1 MLIPSGPDA
10 KMHLFAI
17 LLDPIKIDGY
27 GSQPQ
32 VLLTSVVSIKP
43 GIILDDSCILRPGD
57 HPFIEHDSFVDY
69 RYTRL
74 ETAQH
79 VEGRINDG
87 VFVLKEPC
95 SPELIRRL
103 IQGAMK
109 SRRISREFKKILEST
124 TLD

>member
-1 MLIPSGPDA
+1 MLIPSGPGT

-17 LLDPIKIDGY
+17 LLDPIKVDGY

-32 VLLTSVVSIKP
+32 VLLASVMSIKP
-43 GIILDDSCILRPGD
+43 GIILDDSCLLGPGD

-79 VEGRINDG
+79 IEGRIDDG
-87 VFVLKEPC
+87 VYVLKEPC
-95 SPELIRRL
+95 SPELIRRI

-109 SRRISREFKKILEST
+109 SRRISREFKKILESV

>member
-1 MLIPSGPDA
+1 MGDWQCRKGESMLIPSGPDA

-57 HPFIEHDSFVDY
+57 HP
-69 RYTRL
+69 
-74 ETAQH
+74 
-79 VEGRINDG
+79 
-87 VFVLKEPC
+87 
-95 SPELIRRL
+95 
-103 IQGAMK
+103 MK
-109 SRRISREFKKILEST
+109 SPTAKHPRVL
-124 TLD
+124 